1 MARWWLGQ
9 ETSTEIKSE
18 CLDILCNV
26 LHRFGG
32 LMTADHEKLLNAL
45 LVQLNLQRAGLRK
58 RAIQCLGNGSFSYM
72 PLLAIPCCE
81 LHNQEQNCHHFI
93 PQSISNTANCRKMDA
108 NPLLACLKAI
118 HVDTCFMIGTGKGE
132 QSPDEQNVGCS
143 ITCGQHVRWSS
154 CQGNYYCCANLEEQR
169 SEARDDPDQH
179 PNDRSFLVRVVSKC
193 MTSFRHVLGYGYPS
207 WLSVT

>member
-1 MARWWLGQ
+1 
-9 ETSTEIKSE
+9 
-18 CLDILCNV
+18 
-26 LHRFGG
+26 
-32 LMTADHEKLLNAL
+32 MTADHEKLLNAL

-143 ITCGQHVRWSS
+143 ITCGQHVR
-154 CQGNYYCCANLEEQR
+154 
-169 SEARDDPDQH
+169 
-179 PNDRSFLVRVVSKC
+179 
-193 MTSFRHVLGYGYPS
+193 
-207 WLSVT
+207 

>member
-18 CLDILCNV
+18 CLDILCDV

-45 LVQLNLQRAGLRK
+45 LVQLNLQRAGFRK

-72 PLLAIPCCE
+72 PISAIPCCE

-93 PQSISNTANCRKMDA
+93 PQFISNTANCRKMDA

-118 HVDTCFMIGTGKGE
+118 SCGYLLYDWNWQRWAKPWWAECWLQHHLRPACQMIFL
-132 QSPDEQNVGCS
+132 P
-143 ITCGQHVRWSS
+143 GQLLLLCKSWRTKKWGQRWP
-154 CQGNYYCCANLEEQR
+154 G
-169 SEARDDPDQH
+169 PT
-179 PNDRSFLVRVVSKC
+179 SK
-193 MTSFRHVLGYGYPS
+193 
-207 WLSVT
+207 W